1 MNILSRFNY
10 LFHVL
15 PIKIP
20 DIFFNKI
27 RKVIQ
32 NVLVEDTKLVVYGHY
47 KGSGNLT
54 PFRSAY
60 LTI

>member
-10 LFHVL
+10 LFQVL

-27 RKVIQ
+27 RKVIL
-32 NVLVEDTKLVVYGHY
+32 NVLVEDIKLVVCGCY

>member
-1 MNILSRFNY
+1 MKAPSSLFLVLEVLIAMNILSRFNY
-10 LFHVL
+10 LFQVL

-32 NVLVEDTKLVVYGHY
+32 NVLVEDIK
-47 KGSGNLT
+47 
-54 PFRSAY
+54 
-60 LTI
+60 

>member
-1 MNILSRFNY
+1 MRRTVMKAPSSLFLVLELLISMNILSRFDY
-10 LFHVL
+10 LFQVL

-32 NVLVEDTKLVVYGHY
+32 NVLVEDIK
-47 KGSGNLT
+47 
-54 PFRSAY
+54 
-60 LTI
+60 

>member
-1 MNILSRFNY
+1 MRRTVMKAPSSLSLVLELLISMNILSRFNY
-10 LFHVL
+10 LFQVL

-32 NVLVEDTKLVVYGHY
+32 NVLVEDIK
-47 KGSGNLT
+47 
-54 PFRSAY
+54 
-60 LTI
+60 

>member
-1 MNILSRFNY
+1 MNILSRFNH
-10 LFHVL
+10 LFQVL

-20 DIFFNKI
+20 DIFFHKI

-32 NVLVEDTKLVVYGHY
+32 NVLVEDIKLVVCAYY